1 MAAAARRAVHQRTG
15 LTCSAG
21 IASSK
26 LFAKLVGR
34 ARVRVRLRASVRVRI
49 RIASSKLFAK
59 LVCRAAQA

>member
-1 MAAAARRAVHQRTG
+1 MLLRAGSGVAAAARRAVHQRTG

-34 ARVRVRLRASVRVRI
+34 A
-49 RIASSKLFAK
+49 
-59 LVCRAAQA
+59 AQA